1 MASKD
6 EATAL
11 LVDVNGGSGGPR
23 ASKPKSTKAF
33 PWTATVATCL
43 VVAGICAD
51 ETARFAVN
59 AYAGYGTTQSI
70 DTALWA
76 VLSPSDLNNDPRA
89 IAKVVQEKNKER
101 DDQLDA
107 IVTGLNGVNTSD
119 PVELKAY
126 LHSLKS
132 DASLPGGPE
141 ETLPD
146 SKPVTPSL
154 PDFGDDTDLVL
165 SALNGLE
172 MVTTGDETNPELTQ
186 LTVDF
191 AGIKID
197 GGLYEAL
204 TDKPWLERVPLVSW
218 GEMMSGPQDGTKY
231 TVAVFDADADTG
243 IQGVGQIQRNG
254 TTTNLHHNFL
264 QALWVDCEGGSNI
277 ACGTE
282 ESTLA
287 PYVMPA
293 PPATDAPH
301 KIIFLLFKQNERE
314 DGVLNGVK
322 FWLDGAQL
330 YHRDDRMHELVK
342 QNPHLQPVAVTYMK
356 VDGKN
361 HEVQ

>member
-1 MASKD
+1 M
-6 EATAL
+6 
-11 LVDVNGGSGGPR
+11 
-23 ASKPKSTKAF
+23 
-33 PWTATVATCL
+33 
-43 VVAGICAD
+43 
-51 ETARFAVN
+51 
-59 AYAGYGTTQSI
+59 
-70 DTALWA
+70 
-76 VLSPSDLNNDPRA
+76 
-89 IAKVVQEKNKER
+89 
-101 DDQLDA
+101 
-107 IVTGLNGVNTSD
+107 
-119 PVELKAY
+119 
-126 LHSLKS
+126 
-132 DASLPGGPE
+132 
-141 ETLPD
+141 
-146 SKPVTPSL
+146 
-154 PDFGDDTDLVL
+154 L